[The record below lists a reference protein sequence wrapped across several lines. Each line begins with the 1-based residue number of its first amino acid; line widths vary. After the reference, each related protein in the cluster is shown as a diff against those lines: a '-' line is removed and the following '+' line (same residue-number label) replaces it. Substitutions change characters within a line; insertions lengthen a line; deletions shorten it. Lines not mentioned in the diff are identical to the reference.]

1 MTTNVG
7 WNGVLSPGTV
17 ASNPAPAPAD
27 PALVQRFNEAMAP
40 QSVASTPTAPSSADA
55 SPVDPTLATDRQ
67 LARLPPGQLVRLQAQ
82 WGDDDTGLRQ
92 HAKVML
98 DLIEKPIQQ
107 SIMKAIR
114 KSFSK
119 DDD

>member
-7 WNGVLSPGTV
+7 WNGLVVPGSVT
-17 ASNPAPAPAD
+17 APLAPAPAD

-40 QSVASTPTAPSSADA
+40 QAVASTSADA
-55 SPVDPTLATDRQ
+55 APVDRTLATDRQ
-67 LARLPPGQLVRLQAQ
+67 LARLPPGQLERLQAQ
-82 WGDDDTGLRQ
+82 WGDNDKGLRQ

>member
-7 WNGVLSPGTV
+7 WNGIIMPVTST
-17 ASNPAPAPAD
+17 ASAVPAPAD

-40 QSVASTPTAPSSADA
+40 QAAASTVTEAPIDR
-55 SPVDPTLATDRQ
+55 TLATDRQ
-67 LARLPPGQLVRLQAQ
+67 LARLPPGQLARLQAQ

-107 SIMKAIR
+107 NIMKAIK
-114 KSFSK
+114 KSFSTN
-119 DDD
+119 DD